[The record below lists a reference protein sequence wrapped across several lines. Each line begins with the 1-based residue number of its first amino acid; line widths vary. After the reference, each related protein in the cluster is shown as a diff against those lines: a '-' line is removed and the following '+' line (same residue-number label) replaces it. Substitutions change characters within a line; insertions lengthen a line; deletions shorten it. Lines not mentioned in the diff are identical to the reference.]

1 MIFPR
6 LKFWSSQPVDG
17 ALDLIHRSLE
27 NRQHRMCAGISVGPE
42 FERVH
47 GCLAVMKGRGKFLR
61 LKYTTSASVELSKS
75 LRTACLEAR
84 RSSEISASDL
94 EFLLRDLADAQT
106 LVIEQLKQ
114 EAGKY
119 VDRVLAISVAD
130 PGLWF
135 SDFDNKQ
142 LYLPMCDPTT
152 IAESTG
158 ITVIDALPKRDLAV
172 GGSGRPLAA
181 LPLWMVLADRNAKVA
196 ETDCVLVDLTKA
208 RPETFLLPASDG
220 LDAELPAIK
229 WQVAEPSMTAD
240 EIIKR
245 VASANPRARLFV
257 HFDEANQ
264 HNHVQT
270 TAWKDLKFNRLNEFI
285 GQSVNLDA
293 LVAAILGMFHIDQ
306 LPSNLPS
313 LTGANSQRILGRL
326 TPGRPSNWRQLI
338 RAMAQHHPAPM
349 KLKDAI

>member
-1 MIFPR
+1 
-6 LKFWSSQPVDG
+6 
-17 ALDLIHRSLE
+17 
-27 NRQHRMCAGISVGPE
+27 
-42 FERVH
+42 
-47 GCLAVMKGRGKFLR
+47 
-61 LKYTTSASVELSKS
+61 
-75 LRTACLEAR
+75 
-84 RSSEISASDL
+84 
-94 EFLLRDLADAQT
+94 
-106 LVIEQLKQ
+106 
-114 EAGKY
+114 
-119 VDRVLAISVAD
+119 
-130 PGLWF
+130 
-135 SDFDNKQ
+135 
-142 LYLPMCDPTT
+142 
-152 IAESTG
+152 
-158 ITVIDALPKRDLAV
+158 
-172 GGSGRPLAA
+172 
-181 LPLWMVLADRNAKVA
+181 
-196 ETDCVLVDLTKA
+196 
-208 RPETFLLPASDG
+208 
-220 LDAELPAIK
+220 
-229 WQVAEPSMTAD
+229 MTAD

-264 HNHVQT
+264 HDHVQT